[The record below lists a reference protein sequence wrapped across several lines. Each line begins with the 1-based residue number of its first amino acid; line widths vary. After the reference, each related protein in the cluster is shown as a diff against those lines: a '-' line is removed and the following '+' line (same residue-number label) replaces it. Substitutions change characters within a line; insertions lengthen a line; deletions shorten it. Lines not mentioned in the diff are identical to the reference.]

1 MKKSVIALLL
11 ACALGGGSFAG
22 TASTQSQSAKE
33 KAAARDKES
42 AKAWVELYP
51 EIEKAIQA
59 PTFRDKDYPIFKYGK
74 KSNTEGYLY
83 TELINKVIDR
93 CSKEG
98 GGRVV
103 IPAGTWLTGPIT
115 LKSNVNLHL
124 EEGATL
130 LFTSDLKEYPIVRTR
145 WEGVD
150 CYNYQPMVYAFEQEN
165 IAITG
170 KGTLDGGGKFENWW
184 RMCGARHFGW
194 EEGIVSQKIGRPILL
209 EWNEKGVPV
218 EQRRLGDGYGMRV
231 QLVNPMMCKNVLIE
245 GVTMLRSPFW
255 VIHPALCDNVIV
267 RNVHVQNEGPNG
279 DGCDPDACK
288 NVLIEG
294 CYFDTGDDCIAIKSG
309 RNRDGRDGRP
319 SENIIVR
326 NCRMKNG
333 HGGVVI
339 GSEISGGYRNLFVEN
354 CQMDSPLLDRVI
366 RIKTNNCRGGIIE
379 NVYVRNVEVGECK
392 EAVLKINLIYD
403 PKEICNR
410 AYAPIVR
417 NVYLDNVTCKKS
429 KYGVYIDAYDDRC
442 NVYNVEVKNSSFDG
456 VQTGAFLLNGQA
468 ADVRFFNLKING
480 NAM

>member
-11 ACALGGGSFAG
+11 ACAIGGGGLAG
-22 TASTQSQSAKE
+22 TASAQSKSAKE
-33 KAAARDKES
+33 KIAGYTQDAE
-42 AKAWVELYP
+42 KAWAELYP
-51 EIEKAIQA
+51 EIEKAIKT

-93 CSKEG
+93 CSREG
-98 GGRVV
+98 GGRVI

-130 LFTSDLKEYPIVRTR
+130 LFTPDLKEYPIVRTR

-150 CYNYQPMVYAFEQEN
+150 CYNYQPMVYAYQQQN

-184 RMCGARHFGW
+184 RMCGAPHFGW
-194 EEGIVSQKIGRPILL
+194 KEGIVSQKIGRPLLL

-218 EQRRLGDGYGMRV
+218 EQRILGDGYGMRV
-231 QLVNPMMCKNVLIE
+231 QLVNPMECKDVLIE

-333 HGGVVI
+333 HGGVVV

-379 NVYVRNVEVGECK
+379 NIYVRNVEVGQCK

-410 AYAPIVR
+410 GYAPIVR
-417 NVYLDNVTCKKS
+417 NVYLDNVNCKKS
-429 KYGVYIDAYDDRC
+429 QYGVYIDAYDDRC
-442 NVYNVEVKNSSFDG
+442 NVTNIEVKNSSFDG
-456 VQTGAFLLNGQA
+456 VEKGAFLLNGQA
-468 ADVRFFNLKING
+468 ADLRFTNLKING

>member
-11 ACALGGGSFAG
+11 ACAIGGGGFAG
-22 TASTQSQSAKE
+22 TASAQSKSAKE
-33 KAAARDKES
+33 KIAAYTQDAE
-42 AKAWVELYP
+42 KAWAELYP
-51 EIEKAIQA
+51 EIEKAIKT

-93 CSKEG
+93 CSREG
-98 GGRVV
+98 GGRVI

-130 LFTSDLKEYPIVRTR
+130 LFTPDLKEYPIVRTR

-150 CYNYQPMVYAFEQEN
+150 CYNYQPMVYAYQQQN

-184 RMCGARHFGW
+184 RMCGAPHFGW
-194 EEGIVSQKIGRPILL
+194 KEGIVSQKIGRPLLL

-218 EQRRLGDGYGMRV
+218 EQRILGDGYGMRV
-231 QLVNPMMCKNVLIE
+231 QLVNPMECKDVLIE

-333 HGGVVI
+333 HGGVVV

-379 NVYVRNVEVGECK
+379 NIYVRNVEVGQCK

-410 AYAPIVR
+410 GYAPIVR
-417 NVYLDNVTCKKS
+417 NVYLDNVNCKKS
-429 KYGVYIDAYDDRC
+429 QYGVYIDAYDDRC
-442 NVYNVEVKNSSFDG
+442 NVTNVEVKNSSFDG
-456 VQTGAFLLNGQA
+456 VEKGAFLLNGQA
-468 ADVRFFNLKING
+468 ADLRFTNLKING